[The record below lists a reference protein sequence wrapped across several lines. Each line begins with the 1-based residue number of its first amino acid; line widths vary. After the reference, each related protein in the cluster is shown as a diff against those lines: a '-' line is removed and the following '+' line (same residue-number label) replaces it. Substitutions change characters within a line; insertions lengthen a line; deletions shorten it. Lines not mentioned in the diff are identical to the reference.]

1 MIKDEVIR
9 NTVEFVKKELEND
22 YTGHD
27 FWHIHRVTT
36 MSKKIAKIENANGY
50 ICELAA
56 LLHDVADEKLID
68 NEDEGIKKI
77 ENFLDENQVD
87 NEDIKHIIEIIST
100 MSYKGGTNKRS
111 MRTLEG
117 KIVQDADRLDAIG
130 AIGVARCMC
139 YTGAKQ
145 RPIYEPNENIRENMT
160 LDEYRSNKG
169 NAINHFYEKLLK
181 LKDQMNTKT
190 AKELAEG
197 RHKFL
202 EEFLDNFHMEWNGQ
216 K

>member
-100 MSYKGGTNKRS
+100 MSYKGGTNKKA

>member
-1 MIKDEVIR
+1 MIKDQVIR
-9 NTVEFVKKELEND
+9 NTIEFVKKELEND

-27 FWHIHRVTT
+27 FWHIYRVTT
-36 MSKKIAKIENANGY
+36 ISKKIAKEENADIY

-56 LLHDVADEKLID
+56 LLHDVADEKLTN
-68 NEDEGIKKI
+68 NEGKGLKKI
-77 ENFLDENQVD
+77 RSFLEENKVD
-87 NEDIKHIIEIIST
+87 KEDIKHIIEIIST
-100 MSYKGGTNKRS
+100 MSYKGGTNKKD

-181 LKDQMNTKT
+181 LKDQMNTKS
-190 AKELAEG
+190 AKELAKG

>member
-77 ENFLDENQVD
+77 ENFLEENQVD

-100 MSYKGGTNKRS
+100 MSYKGGTNKKA

-130 AIGVARCMC
+130 AIGIARCMC

-181 LKDQMNTKT
+181 LKGQMNTKT